1 MTEDLRKEEP
11 VRRTQH
17 ERRAEAERRLV
28 ESAAHIIAESGPVG
42 LTLAGVG
49 ERAGYSRG
57 IVGHHFGSKA
67 ALMERM
73 VNVVH
78 REFFSSLTSNLD
90 PNRRPLNR
98 IVDLIGAFG
107 GLLSDLPVLDRAF
120 LVLWAN
126 AASGSDDVRE
136 GMARSDRVF
145 RTSIADLVVAGQA
158 EGSIS
163 ERLDPHAF
171 AGSLVGT
178 LRGVGMLSL
187 IDPHEL
193 PLVEILAEIEES
205 AVQRLAAR

>member
-1 MTEDLRKEEP
+1 MEDRSRDEP
-11 VRRTQH
+11 VRRTQQ

-28 ESAAHIIAESGPVG
+28 ESAAQIIAELGPEG

-57 IVGHHFGSKA
+57 IVSHHFGSKA

-90 PNRRPLNR
+90 PNQKPLNR

-107 GLLSDLPVLDRAF
+107 DLLTDLPVLDRAF

-126 AASGSDDVRE
+126 ASSSSDDVRE
-136 GMARSDRVF
+136 GMARSDRIF
-145 RTSIADLVVAGQA
+145 RSSIADLVVAGQA
-158 EGSIS
+158 DGSIS
-163 ERLDPHAF
+163 ARLDPVAF

-178 LRGVGMLSL
+178 LRGVGLLSL
-187 IDPHEL
+187 IDPDEL
-193 PLVEILAEIEES
+193 PLVAILAETEASI
-205 AVQRLAAR
+205 VQRLIAL